1 MSIVIQ
7 RACRLGH
14 GGAIKNPTAANDLYD
29 KHKYS
34 NIYCTIYLQPFGNW
48 QMYVSLYKRLQFFFF

>member
-34 NIYCTIYLQPFGNW
+34 NIYRTIYLQPFGN
-48 QMYVSLYKRLQFFFF
+48 